1 MNFRRTNRSNF
12 VCVCFWCQKSC
23 TWYQKPVPSSGTSFI
38 LVPENWYQNK
48 TGTRTWH
55 RFLVPVARFL
65 APETN
70 VADDAGE
77 IAAVPVSVTYVM
89 GMSAADAC

>member
-1 MNFRRTNRSNF
+1 
-12 VCVCFWCQKSC
+12 
-23 TWYQKPVPSSGTSFI
+23 
-38 LVPENWYQNK
+38 
-48 TGTRTWH
+48 
-55 RFLVPVARFL
+55 VPVARFL